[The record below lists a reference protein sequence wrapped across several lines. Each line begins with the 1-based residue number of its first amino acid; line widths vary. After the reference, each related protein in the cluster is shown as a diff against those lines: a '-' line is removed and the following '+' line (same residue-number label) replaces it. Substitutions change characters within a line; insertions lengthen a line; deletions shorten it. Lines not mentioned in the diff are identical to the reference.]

1 MKTLWGIRPW
11 SKLDSDR
18 AITVSIIMNISDQCR
33 QAVLEHGILMN
44 GDEPAGKPL
53 MTLPTMKIA
62 IVEGDFPPEL
72 MTEELSSYLDEK
84 QFDLGEPDTF
94 PNGIQDAV
102 RQAIGFWYTG
112 KIEFV
117 PIDQNPDLRIFAFDG
132 NSHISGFAS
141 FPTNDNEEL
150 DELGRKSY
158 SSLSEPVIGID
169 MGAQRFMQ
177 EHTVSQRFSLLE
189 KVQDTITHEFGH
201 SIGIIHTNVALAN
214 LRENDPNSC
223 TASEFTTLGDQ
234 FGKSHMIN
242 ISAGISESADVD
254 GLFRDV
260 ISNGLPKLQ

>member
-1 MKTLWGIRPW
+1 
-11 SKLDSDR
+11 
-18 AITVSIIMNISDQCR
+18 MNISDQCR

-53 MTLPTMKIA
+53 MTLPAMKIA
-62 IVEGDFPPEL
+62 LVEGDFPPEL
-72 MTEELSSYLDEK
+72 MTEEFSAYLAEK

-94 PNGIQDAV
+94 PDGIEEAV
-102 RQAIGFWYTG
+102 RRAIGFWYTG
-112 KIEFV
+112 DIEFV
-117 PIDQNPDLRIFAFDG
+117 SINQNPALRIFAFDG
-132 NSHISGFAS
+132 DSHVSGFAS
-141 FPTNDNEEL
+141 FPSNDNDEL
-150 DELGRKSY
+150 DQLGRKSY

-214 LRENDPNSC
+214 IRENNPKSC

-234 FGKSHMIN
+234 FGKSHMTN
-242 ISAGISESADVD
+242 ISAGMSESAEVD
-254 GLFRDV
+254 ETFREA
-260 ISNGLPKLQ
+260 ISSGLPKLQ